1 MFCITVGKQTLT
13 LAKRQLLQES
23 ARRWVATTAPA
34 CRLSEKFKI
43 QFRLP
48 GRTTGVLS
56 AGVVP
61 YPNDPMIPRGK
72 YFKPKGLE
80 KTKDLALLLSNK
92 TKVHK
97 VHTKAFILVASPWNI
112 DEHPRD
118 HNGLRFRDYRVAAIA
133 SKKRYSKKAYPR
145 WQAMRTLRLA
155 AALVL
160 PDKGLKRCDYVFVA
174 LEKMREM
181 SRDQIYGLV
190 EKALVDV
197 ERKIAREWVTK
208 GRGKRSLPSYTHKH
222 ARHTDSKDDKILDV
236 TFDNYRG
243 QPIRF
248 VSDIIV
254 DMSPQKT

>member
-1 MFCITVGKQTLT
+1 MFGSTVGKRTLN
-13 LAKRQLLQES
+13 LAKRQLPRES

-34 CRLSEKFKI
+34 CRVSERFKI

-72 YFKPKGLE
+72 YFKPKGLD
-80 KTKDLALLLSNK
+80 KTKDLAPITFNK
-92 TKVHK
+92 TTVHK
-97 VHTKAFILVASPWNI
+97 VHTKAFMLVASPWNI

-145 WQAMRTLRLA
+145 WQATRMLRLA

-181 SRDQIYGLV
+181 SRDQVYSLV

-197 ERKIAREWVTK
+197 ERKIAREWIRK
-208 GRGKRSLPSYTHKH
+208 GRGERSLPSYSHSP
-222 ARHTDSKDDKILDV
+222 ARQTNSKDDKILDV
-236 TFDNYRG
+236 TFDDDHR

-248 VSDIIV
+248 VSDIIE
-254 DMSPQKT
+254 DMSPQEA